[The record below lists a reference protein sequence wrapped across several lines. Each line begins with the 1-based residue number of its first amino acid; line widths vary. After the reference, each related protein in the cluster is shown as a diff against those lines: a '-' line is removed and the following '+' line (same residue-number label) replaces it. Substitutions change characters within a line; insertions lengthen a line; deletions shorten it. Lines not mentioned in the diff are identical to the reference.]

1 MTRDEANLI
10 VERVGAL
17 PILVDALVGLGV
29 LKVEGESDLV
39 EELCTDLNNKI
50 HPPERWVPLAY
61 MKDSLRILKL
71 KLVRE

>member
-1 MTRDEANLI
+1 MTRDEANRI
-10 VERVGAL
+10 VTRTGCHEL
-17 PILVDALVGLGV
+17 LVDALVGLGV
-29 LKVEGESDLV
+29 LKVEGEPDLV